1 MTVQYVHK
9 PKIADDT
16 QQCALDLKMP
26 TLGGEA
32 CVIPYGQA
40 ATQKQSQPKQVVEL
54 PDLVA
59 VDLLV
64 FKDPSLDKSKAGKA
78 EFVPIFKGKDKLGA
92 GEAIGYFYIF
102 INGYLWREVAALPQ
116 GALSE
121 VDLRLYHDKNFR
133 SFNTADAFELVI
145 PTRAI
150 GLLSTSTS
158 ADVPDLQ
165 IAFSRVQWS
174 WDYINKMG
182 GMWPSDARFDKSPQL
197 SKCENTNQ
205 ATDNRAARMQSI
217 DLTSA
222 PNWAS
227 IENMGAPNS
236 KPCIYVHDVV
246 GIAQSQKLD
255 ADYEL
260 QLLKEHQAIL
270 QSNPFYKSAMLA
282 HQLFLD
288 EKLWETQLVIKPIVT
303 SFSTGGMILG
313 QEQDFVK
320 NDDQSEQARDAGR
333 HLSPKELEKYLVG
346 LNPDWVIERLDNYIA
361 ARKYLQGLHELK
373 CSQSDQ
379 PFSNICSSN
388 LVQAPPSWQA
398 MMCDFSTLSPC
409 GYPFAFEFCHEQLA
423 SLMLPNTLIP
433 AFIPAL
439 TNKAEK
445 QRLSSELNEL
455 FNNGKAHNEGLVGDD
470 SSWLN
475 IQFCPNDELYGQNLS
490 AATADEDK
498 IGQELG
504 AFDPR
509 KLQQEV
515 INAELKQPGIPAL
528 FVELRLL
535 SVIEKILSETLMY
548 WERIFKERTFAGRE
562 ESLFYARVGSLAKS
576 FGVSPLHDIQL
587 HDMDAVPS
595 DRMIISMSFV
605 RHPLIEKIKSTKGR
619 AALKNALA
627 SIAKGKP
634 VNNNQLITIA
644 RELHM
649 DINPEGAAQF
659 KAQSGQPYMLKQVRA
674 EILQMLNEVNDI
686 QGTFK
691 TVSGVAGKVLTAPAG
706 ETPASIV
713 YEHNRDLDP
722 AVATRMVSP
731 NNFGKMW
738 FEAKRGSSIALLAL
752 TGITAYYIYAE
763 YEKEF
768 AGKGEVYQF
777 GKQVAIIGGVI
788 AAAGSVWENYSS
800 AAGNSALTKARL
812 DNIAKNINKPGKELV
827 KFTYLRTFG
836 GAMGILM
843 SGVQMAD
850 AVEMWNKHDR
860 DAATMNM
867 IAGMMGMTS
876 AIYGAIFVSMGPIGW
891 GLFLG
896 SIVLSIVAVS
906 LMDTEAEKW
915 CKFGPFAK
923 NKKGIWLGE
932 RGAEYNDFSNPE
944 TYHKFIMAVLFSPK
958 ADYTEVAK
966 NQYTVEVSVP
976 NFIKGESELA
986 LKFGYK
992 LKDVLAPYNVE
1003 SKNYSYTGVTGIK
1016 EYQPVYDEKGQII
1029 KALYTINIAFDNPRQ
1044 LLKVD
1049 KVRPFPELRYDKNLT
1064 LPLNFSSIAKPIANP
1079 SYPSPWIL

>member
-26 TLGGEA
+26 TLGGEV

-40 ATQKQSQPKQVVEL
+40 ATQKQSAPKQMVEL

-64 FKDPSLDKSKAGKA
+64 FKDPSLDKSKAGNA
-78 EFVPIFKGKDKLGA
+78 EFIPMFKGKDKLGEN
-92 GEAIGYFYIF
+92 EAIGYFYIF
-102 INGYLWREVAALPQ
+102 INGFLWREVAALPQ

-133 SFNTADAFELVI
+133 SFNTANAFELVI

-182 GMWPSDARFDKSPQL
+182 GMWPSDTRFDKTPQL
-197 SKCENTNQ
+197 SKCENINQ

-222 PNWAS
+222 PSWAS

-236 KPCIYVHDVV
+236 KPCIYVHDLV

-260 QLLKEHQAIL
+260 HLLKEHQAIL
-270 QSNPFYKSAMLA
+270 QRNPFYKSAMLA
-282 HQLFLD
+282 HQLFLN
-288 EKLWETQLVIKPIVT
+288 EKLWETKLTTPPTGRQVEYPTLVLKD
-303 SFSTGGMILG
+303 
-313 QEQDFVK
+313 E
-320 NDDQSEQARDAGR
+320 QSEQARDAGR
-333 HLSPKELEKYLVG
+333 HLSPDELEKYLVG
-346 LNPDWVIERLDNYIA
+346 LNPDWIIERLDNYIV
-361 ARKYLQGLHELK
+361 ARKHLQGLHESK

-379 PFSNICSSN
+379 PFSNICSGN

-398 MMCDFSTLSPC
+398 VMCDFSTLSPC
-409 GYPFAFEFCHEQLA
+409 GYPFAFELCHEQLA

-439 TNKAEK
+439 TNDTEK

-455 FNNGKAHNEGLVGDD
+455 FNNGKAYNEGLVGDD

-475 IQFCPNDELYGQNLS
+475 VQFCPNDDLYGQNLS

-515 INAELKQPGIPAL
+515 KNAELKQPGIPAL
-528 FVELRLL
+528 FVESRLL

-548 WERIFKERTFAGRE
+548 WERIFKERAFAGRE
-562 ESLFYARVGSLAKS
+562 ERLFYARVGSLAKS
-576 FGVSPLHDIQL
+576 FDVSPLHDIQL
-587 HDMDAVPS
+587 HDMDAVPN

-659 KAQSGQPYMLKQVRA
+659 KTQSGQPYMLKQVRA

-691 TVSGVAGKVLTAPAG
+691 TVSGAAGKVLPAPARD
-706 ETPASIV
+706 TPASIV
-713 YEHNRDLDP
+713 YEHNRDLAP
-722 AVATRMVSP
+722 AVAARMVSP

-768 AGKGEVYQF
+768 AGKGDLYQF
-777 GKQVAIIGGVI
+777 GKHIAVIGGVI
-788 AAAGSVWENYSS
+788 AAVGSVWENYSS
-800 AAGNSALTKARL
+800 TAGNSALTKARL
-812 DNIAKNINKPGKELV
+812 TGEARQLSKLLGKLV
-827 KFTYLRTFG
+827 KFTYLRSFG

-860 DAATMNM
+860 DAATVNM

-876 AIYGAIFVSMGPIGW
+876 AIYGAIFASMGPIGW

-896 SIVLSIVAVS
+896 SIVLSILAVS

-923 NKKGIWLGE
+923 NKKGIWQGE
-932 RGAEYNDFSNPE
+932 RDAEYNDFSNPE
-944 TYHKFIMAVLFSPK
+944 AYHKFIMAVLFSPK

-966 NQYTVEVSVP
+966 NQYTIEVSIP

-986 LKFGYK
+986 LKFGFK

-1003 SKNYSYTGVTGIK
+1003 SKHYSYTGVTGTK
-1016 EYQPVYDEKGQII
+1016 EYQPVHDEKGQLI
-1029 KALYTINIAFDNPRQ
+1029 KALYTINIAFANPNHVLQ
-1044 LLKVD
+1044 ID

-1064 LPLNFSSIAKPIANP
+1064 LPLDFSAIAKPIANP
-1079 SYPSPWIL
+1079 SYPNPWIL